1 MILDNVVPWGRSF
14 DEYASMFDLTELDL
28 QKRILGCG
36 DGPASFNAELTERG
50 GSIVSVDPIYNF
62 TVSQIQARI
71 DEVYPQVLNQME
83 KNTQDY
89 LWENIKNVSELGR
102 IRMKAMQRFL
112 SDYEKGLAEKR
123 YHCAALP
130 QLAFKDKAFDLALCS
145 HFLFLYSDHLNFE
158 QHLQSIKELC
168 RVATEVRIYPL
179 MSLDGKLSEHLVPVI
194 NELKED
200 GIKTSIQKVEY
211 RFQKGATDMLVL
223 NAI

>member
-130 QLAFKDKAFDLALCS
+130 QLSFEDKAFDLALCS

-158 QHLQSIKELC
+158 QHLQGIKELC